1 MFDFTTCRLSMNTT
15 PAPVHPSNATA
26 RLRTG
31 LALYAAALW
40 WGSLTA
46 VGFMVVPQLFANLE
60 TPAIAG
66 RMAAKLF
73 STQTWVSCA
82 CALVLLMAIR
92 ARLSQDTDE
101 DAASAGETLP
111 SAAIFWPV
119 AGMLFA
125 LLAEFA
131 IAPRI
136 VARENLALWHSLG
149 SAMYLAQWG
158 CAGVSL
164 WGVTRQA

>member
-1 MFDFTTCRLSMNTT
+1 MNLQATHT
-15 PAPVHPSNATA
+15 PRRWKNT
-26 RLRTG
+26 
-31 LALYAAALW
+31 LALFAAALW

-46 VGFMVVPQLFANLE
+46 VGFMAVPQLFANLE

-82 CALVLLMAIR
+82 CALVLLMAAR
-92 ARLSQDTDE
+92 AKISEALE
-101 DAASAGETLP
+101 AGEGGAAEQARP
-111 SAAIFWPV
+111 VNSAIVWPV
-119 AGMLFA
+119 LGMMLA
-125 LLAEFA
+125 LLSEFA

-149 SAMYLAQWG
+149 SVMYLAQWL
-158 CAGVSL
+158 CAGWVL
-164 WGVTRQA
+164 CHRGRV

>member
-1 MFDFTTCRLSMNTT
+1 
-15 PAPVHPSNATA
+15 
-26 RLRTG
+26 
-31 LALYAAALW
+31 
-40 WGSLTA
+40 
-46 VGFMVVPQLFANLE
+46 
-60 TPAIAG
+60 
-66 RMAAKLF
+66 
-73 STQTWVSCA
+73 
-82 CALVLLMAIR
+82 VLLMAIR

-149 SAMYLAQWG
+149 SAMHLAQWG